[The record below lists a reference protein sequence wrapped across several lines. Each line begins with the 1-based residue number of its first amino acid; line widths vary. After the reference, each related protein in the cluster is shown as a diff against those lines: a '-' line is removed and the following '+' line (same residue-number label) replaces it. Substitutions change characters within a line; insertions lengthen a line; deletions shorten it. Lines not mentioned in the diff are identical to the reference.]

1 MKIIFKNVKVKNFL
15 SFGNIE
21 TIFDY
26 KQGIHAVTGHIDP
39 GYRRNGVGKSSL
51 LADSITFVL
60 FNKTIRK
67 VSKEK
72 IANTQNNGKDCV
84 VSCEFSIRDTDYKV
98 ERGINPTYLKVW
110 ENENEIEFDSM
121 SHTQEWLEQKLSISF
136 TAFTNMIVLNINH
149 SKPFLEMTPQE
160 KRPVLEDLLS
170 LGIFAKMSELAK
182 DRHLMSKNDIKNLE
196 ITLKNS
202 AENLKVA
209 KERRSVI
216 LRESQK
222 FEEQKKEN
230 LDRIKKEG
238 KELVQKRKELQDKL
252 DSGNYDSAIDLLSTE
267 IKQLDEKISSISSDI
282 RDSQREIKNST
293 EIVDK
298 LDKSPHCPLCKTSQA
313 DNPKIRE
320 YVDSEK
326 LNIQTHTTKINENT
340 SLLSQYRNAKN
351 EKETTKS
358 SSQKLKDTMS
368 REILSLNERI
378 EAKKEAGKVE
388 SLRKLDISNII
399 SEDDMKKYELE
410 VAAAED
416 RYKDTTV
423 KFNHFKFI
431 RSILGEEGVS
441 KYVVKKIL
449 PFLNKKV
456 NHYLGILGSD
466 YTIVFDSE
474 LNEKLVARNRDPM
487 PYASFSG
494 GEKRRIDLALLL
506 SLIDVSKLQNS
517 IDTNI
522 LILDEVLDTS
532 MDSDGVENFM
542 DHLKTAF
549 KVSYPDK
556 AIYVIT
562 HRKELGEE
570 HFDSII
576 NLVKREGFTRIE
588 NIIER

>member
-21 TIFDY
+21 TVFDY

-51 LADSITFVL
+51 LADSITFAL
-60 FNKTIRK
+60 FNKTIRR

-72 IANTQNNGKDCV
+72 IANTQNSSKDCV
-84 VSCEFSIRDTDYKV
+84 VSCEFSIRDTDYKI

-110 ENENEIEFDSM
+110 EDENEIEFDSM
-121 SHTQEWLEQKLSISF
+121 SHTQEWLENKICISF

-160 KRPVLEDLLS
+160 KRPVLEDILS
-170 LGIFAKMSELAK
+170 LGVFAKMSELAK
-182 DRHLMSKNDIKNLE
+182 DKHLMSKNDIKNLE

-202 AENLKVA
+202 VDNLKMA
-209 KERRSVI
+209 KDRRNVI

-230 LDRIKKEG
+230 IERIKKEG
-238 KELVQKRKELQDKL
+238 KELIQRKKEFQDKL
-252 DSGNYDSAIDLLSTE
+252 DSENYDSVIETLSIE
-267 IKQLDEKISSISSDI
+267 IRQLDEKISSLSSDI
-282 RDSQREIKNST
+282 RDSQKEIRNSN

-298 LDKSPHCPLCKTSQA
+298 LDKSPHCPLCKTSQV

-320 YVDSEK
+320 YVDEEK
-326 LNIQTHTTKINENT
+326 SNILTHTSKINDNT
-340 SLLSQYRNAKN
+340 STLSTYKQNKQ
-351 EKETTKS
+351 EKESTKS
-358 SSQKLKDTMS
+358 SSQKLRDSIS
-368 REILSLNERI
+368 REVLSLSEKI

-410 VAAAED
+410 VSVTED
-416 RYKDTTV
+416 KYKDTTN

-441 KYVVKKIL
+441 KYVVKKVL

-456 NHYLGILGSD
+456 NSYLGILGSD

-474 LNEKLVARNRDPM
+474 LNEKLIARNRDPM

-542 DHLKTAF
+542 DHLNTAF

-562 HRKELGEE
+562 HRKEIGEE

-576 NLVKREGFTRIE
+576 NLVKKEGFTRIE